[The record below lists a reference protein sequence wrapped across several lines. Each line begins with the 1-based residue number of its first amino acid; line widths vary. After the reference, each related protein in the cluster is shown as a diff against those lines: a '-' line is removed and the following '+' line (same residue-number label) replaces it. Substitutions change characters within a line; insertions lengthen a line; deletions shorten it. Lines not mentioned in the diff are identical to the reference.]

1 MLLIPIYEAL
11 QEKVIMAR
19 GEHVFYTSSN
29 GDVWSLVR
37 TEGRDTI
44 NVKHQPNA
52 PSCGEMSLTTLQSF
66 LAGPYHRQHTALF
79 QLIRTMIGEALDRE
93 VFPKDI

>member
-1 MLLIPIYEAL
+1 
-11 QEKVIMAR
+11 MAR
-19 GEHVFYTSSN
+19 GEHVFYTDSN

-44 NVKHQPNA
+44 NVKHQV
-52 PSCGEMSLTTLQSF
+52 PSGGEMSLTTLQSF
-66 LAGPYHRQHTALF
+66 LAGPYHRQHSALF

-93 VFPKDI
+93 VFPKDTKRC